1 MDLFAGL
8 GDQIKSL
15 GAGLVSALKVV
26 GDIFWDSAATTPGP
40 TLVGYLL
47 IAVIAAAFIKFGIRL
62 IMSLFSKIR

>member
-8 GDQIKSL
+8 GGQIASL
-15 GAGLVSALKVV
+15 GAGLVSALQVV
-26 GDIFWDSAATTPGP
+26 SDIFWDSAAATPGP

-47 IAVIAAAFIKFGIRL
+47 IAVIASAFIKFGIRL